1 MCFSFPRVTIKRLFR
16 LVFCC
21 YEFLCLLLKNPIVQ
35 KHYAKCIL
43 ALFFLFQSLECGLV
57 GGGGGVSLICHNLC
71 GVCISICGR

>member
-35 KHYAKCIL
+35 KRFAQCIL
-43 ALFFLFQSLECGLV
+43 ALFLFCFSLLSAALLV
-57 GGGGGVSLICHNLC
+57 GGVSLICHNLC